1 MSEIN
6 RGSEW
11 KKWDLHLHSPY
22 TFLNKYT
29 CTDEDFINK
38 IINEQISCIGLT
50 NYFKFDENEYNLK
63 ESLEIK
69 GVTVFFNLELRL
81 DYQNKE
87 DDCLDLHVIFSNLV
101 NKENIVKFL
110 NNMTVNV
117 SGVEKKLID
126 LNDTNDYKKAVV
138 NFDKLLECLNQESI
152 GLKEKF
158 LIGFLSRGKG
168 NARSSTNYEKIVK
181 DADILIHS
189 TDNPN
194 NIEDDRKFWLEFN
207 KPLLQNSDAHS
218 LEKIGKKF
226 TWIKANTTF
235 EGLKQIIYEPE
246 QRVKIQDLEPDLKE
260 EKLLIDSVKFISND
274 DTFTNEEIHF
284 NRNLNVIIGG
294 KSSGKSILLYN
305 IAKTLLADRKILKN
319 ENPPFNFKYDFGSNF
334 DFEVKI
340 ISGIS
345 QSINRTDDLPSILS
359 EIKYIPQNY
368 LSKLAEPE
376 SKKGNELL
384 KLVRGLLLEDEDY
397 KIKYQEFINRVKSND
412 SNRES
417 IINNYFEIQDKIESL
432 KKDLILKGNEE
443 VLELN
448 IKGNNEKIN
457 KLKEGIGLTEEQIIQ
472 YNIYNEELEKI
483 EIEIR
488 KIKSDYSKIGSFHTD
503 TKNALTELT
512 NKKDLILNSLENE
525 SIKNHFKNEF
535 SIINQALLL
544 IDNSIE
550 QVKLNDESKFVSDN
564 IFKSQHSVVGKRKV
578 ELNNLLKPFIES
590 KEIKKQIEDIEKLVI
605 EDKQKLSVINQYK
618 TDIKSNEIALESE
631 KGKIFKIYTDNFE
644 EYKKVISELEERT
657 KLLES
662 DNLKIDGTPKF
673 NYPKLKNKILE
684 ISDGRKASYNNYSIF
699 DENKNATSNFDLESF
714 IEELKTIFNS
724 MVEIK
729 DYSFN
734 SKSDIKSTVKILLD
748 DYFFDYWEVI
758 YDGDTLIKMST
769 GKASFVIL
777 MLIVGLSKSKAPI
790 LIDQPEDNL
799 DNRSITKDLVE
810 YLRNKKLDRQI
821 ILVTHNP
828 NVVVNA
834 DAENVIIA
842 NQKGQNDK
850 ITTSLFQFDY
860 INGSIENTK
869 VFNKTETD
877 LLKSMGVREHIAD
890 IVEGGKE
897 AFKKREEKYGF

>member
-1 MSEIN
+1 MSVIN

-11 KKWDLHLHSPY
+11 NKWDLHLHSPY

-50 NYFKFDENEYNLK
+50 NYFKFDEKEYNLK

-69 GVTVFFNLELRL
+69 GITVFFNLELRL

-117 SGVEKKLID
+117 SGVDKKLID
-126 LNDTNDYKKAVV
+126 LNDINDYKKAVV

-152 GLKEKF
+152 GLKGKF

-218 LEKIGKKF
+218 LETIGKKF

-246 QRVKIQDLEPDLKE
+246 QRVKIQDLEPDIKE

-274 DTFTNEEIHF
+274 NTFTNEEIHF

-319 ENPPFNFKYDFGSNF
+319 ENPPHNFKYEFGSNF

-376 SKKGNELL
+376 NKKGNELL

-412 SNRES
+412 INRES
-417 IINNYFEIQDKIESL
+417 IINNYFEIQNKIESL

-448 IKGNNEKIN
+448 IKTNNEKIN
-457 KLKEGIGLTEEQIIQ
+457 KLKEGIGLTEDQIIE

-483 EIEIR
+483 EIEIG
-488 KIKSDYSKIGSFHTD
+488 KIRSDYSKISSFHTD
-503 TKNALTELT
+503 TENTLTELKL
-512 NKKDLILNSLENE
+512 KKDLILNSLENVKLKE
-525 SIKNHFKNEF
+525 HFSIEFNIIDQVLSSIK
-535 SIINQALLL
+535 S
-544 IDNSIE
+544 SIE
-550 QVKLNDESKFVSDN
+550 LVKLDRERRFVNEN
-564 IFKSQHSVVGKRKV
+564 IFKEQFLSKGKRSL
-578 ELNNLLKPFIES
+578 ELKELLKPFVKSE
-590 KEIKKQIEDIEKLVI
+590 EIKKQIESIEKLII

-618 TDIKSNEIALESE
+618 VDINSNEVALASE
-631 KGKIFKIYTDNFE
+631 KEKIFKIYIENFK
-644 EYKKVISELEERT
+644 EYVKVISELEERT

-662 DNLKIDGTPKF
+662 DNLKIDGFPKF

-684 ISDGRKASYNNYSIF
+684 ISDGRKASYNIYSIF
-699 DENKNATSNFDLESF
+699 DENKTATSNFDLEGSV
-714 IEELKTIFNS
+714 EELKEIFNS
-724 MVEIK
+724 MVEKK

-734 SKSDIKSTVKILLD
+734 TKSDVKTAVKILLD

-758 YDGDTLIKMST
+758 YDNDTLTKMST

-799 DNRSITKDLVE
+799 DNRSITKDLVD
-810 YLRNKKLDRQI
+810 YLKNKKLERQI

-828 NVVVNA
+828 NIVVNA
-834 DAENVIIA
+834 DAENIIVA
-842 NQKGQNDK
+842 NQIGQNDTK
-850 ITTSLFQFDY
+850 SNSPYQFDY
-860 INGSIENTK
+860 INGSLENSFAKIE
-869 VFNKTETD
+869 TEDD
-877 LLKSMGVREHIAD
+877 LLKSMGIREHIAD
-890 IVEGGKE
+890 IVEGGKQ